1 MNGRLHGKR
10 ALITGGTTG
19 IGLETARQFLAEGA
33 RVLVTGLND
42 ETFSKA
48 RQELG
53 SNAMMVKIDA
63 GSVQA
68 QAQLAAIIKEAFGQ
82 LDVAVVNAGI
92 GVFKPLDQWDEKSFD
107 RSMAINLKGPFFL
120 LQALLS
126 VFANPAS
133 VILTGSV
140 NAHIGM
146 PTSSV
151 YAATKAGLR
160 SLSRTLS
167 GELIARG
174 IRLNTLS
181 PGPVTTPIYS
191 KLGLPADE
199 LKQMGDAILS
209 QLPIG
214 RFGLPVE
221 IAKAAVFLATDESS
235 YAVGSELVLDGGF
248 TTL

>member
-1 MNGRLHGKR
+1 
-10 ALITGGTTG
+10 
-19 IGLETARQFLAEGA
+19 
-33 RVLVTGLND
+33 
-42 ETFSKA
+42 
-48 RQELG
+48 
-53 SNAMMVKIDA
+53 
-63 GSVQA
+63 
-68 QAQLAAIIKEAFGQ
+68 
-82 LDVAVVNAGI
+82 
-92 GVFKPLDQWDEKSFD
+92 
-107 RSMAINLKGPFFL
+107 
-120 LQALLS
+120 
-126 VFANPAS
+126 

-174 IRLNTLS
+174 IRLHTLS

-199 LKQMGDAILS
+199 LKQMGDAILT
-209 QLPIG
+209 QLPIR

>member
-1 MNGRLHGKR
+1 MNKRLQGKR
-10 ALITGGTTG
+10 TLITGGTTG
-19 IGLETARQFLAEGA
+19 IGFETARQFLAEGA

-42 ETFSKA
+42 ETISKA

-53 SNAMMVKIDA
+53 PEAMIVKIDA
-63 GSVQA
+63 GSVEA
-68 QAQLAAIIKEAFGQ
+68 QAQLAAIVKETYRQ

-92 GVFKPLDQWDEKSFD
+92 GVFKPLGQWDEKTFD
-107 RSMAINLKGPFFL
+107 RSVAVNLKGPFFL
-120 LQALLS
+120 LQALLP

-151 YAATKAGLR
+151 YAATKAALR

-181 PGPVTTPIYS
+181 PGPVTTPIYG

-221 IAKAAVFLATDESS
+221 IAKAAVYLAADESG